1 MRVAL
6 LACLLVASMPRQAP
20 KPSPVTRDPYCFRP
34 LEEFCARDTCLTYAA
49 QLKKMQAGG
58 YVAQLEIRDFER
70 RRAECA
76 AEGAVGRC
84 GPLRTTHRSNGFTGE
99 TRYFHKAG
107 TLIAVRVET
116 DVYLGSAVCP
126 DWTHYGA
133 SITCRV
139 TDVKLLCKPEA
150 GRSKKE

>member
-1 MRVAL
+1 MKV
-6 LACLLVASMPRQAP
+6 CLLVALMPRQAP
-20 KPSPVTRDPYCFRP
+20 KPSPATRNPYCFRP

-84 GPLRTTHRSNGFTGE
+84 GPLRATHRSNGFTGE

-116 DVYLGSAVCP
+116 DVYLAVAVCP
-126 DWTHYGA
+126 DLTHYGA
-133 SITCRV
+133 SIT
-139 TDVKLLCKPEA
+139 
-150 GRSKKE
+150 